1 MLPAFNRDVPGA
13 PAGHAGKSDL
23 AMPSGDHG
31 AGNAYG
37 KSFAE
42 LYDAIQAHRDLSGEV
57 DRLHDVLRQTAG
69 ENAAI
74 LDLGCGTGLH
84 ALELAKRGFKVTGI
98 DLSPDMIAV
107 AQRKKGNAT
116 FVCGDIG
123 ANGHLGPFDACI
135 SLFNVINCLE
145 GLNSLCVFFKSVAAV
160 LKPGARL
167 ICECWNPIA
176 VIQSP
181 PTRVT
186 RNYETDLGTI
196 SRTALPKW
204 DFMTQELQIDYD
216 VEIRPRKSA
225 GDVEKFS
232 VSHHLCLFTPLE
244 VEFAL
249 KQAGFMM
256 IEVRT
261 ALPNFEIATSSDR
274 MLAISSIKE

>member
-1 MLPAFNRDVPGA
+1 
-13 PAGHAGKSDL
+13 
-23 AMPSGDHG
+23 MPSSDQG
-31 AGNAYG
+31 AQSAYG
-37 KSFAE
+37 NSFAE
-42 LYDAIQAHRDLSGEV
+42 LYDAIQGHRNLAGEV
-57 DRLHDVLRQTAG
+57 DRLHDVLSQTVR

-84 ALELAKRGFKVTGI
+84 ALELAKRGYKVTGI

-116 FVCGDIG
+116 FVCGDIA
-123 ANGHLGPFDACI
+123 ANSHLGPFDACI

-145 GLNSLCVFFKSVAAV
+145 GLNALGEFFKSAAAV
-160 LKPGARL
+160 LKSGARL

-186 RNYETDLGTI
+186 RNYESDLGAI

-204 DFMTQELQIDYD
+204 DFMRQQLQIDYD
-216 VEIRPRKSA
+216 MEIRPPDSA
-225 GDVEKFS
+225 GSVSKFR

-244 VEFAL
+244 VEFAFER
-249 KQAGFMM
+249 AGFKM

-261 ALPNFEIATSSDR
+261 ALPHFEIATSSDR
-274 MLAISSIKE
+274 MLAISAIKM